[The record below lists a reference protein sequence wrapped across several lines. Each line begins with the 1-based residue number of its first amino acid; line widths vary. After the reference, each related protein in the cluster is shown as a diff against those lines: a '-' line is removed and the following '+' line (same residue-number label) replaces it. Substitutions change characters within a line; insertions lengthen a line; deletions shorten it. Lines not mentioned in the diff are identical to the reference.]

1 MEHQVT
7 IKMHMYHELEC
18 PVARYCNGT
27 AGNTIG
33 TMRNVHAEGAS
44 KKTFTKLVMWNLQCE
59 GCTVSMLGGACG

>member
-7 IKMHMYHELEC
+7 IKMHMYHELEY

-27 AGNTIG
+27 TGNTIG

-44 KKTFTKLVMWNLQCE
+44 KLV
-59 GCTVSMLGGACG
+59 